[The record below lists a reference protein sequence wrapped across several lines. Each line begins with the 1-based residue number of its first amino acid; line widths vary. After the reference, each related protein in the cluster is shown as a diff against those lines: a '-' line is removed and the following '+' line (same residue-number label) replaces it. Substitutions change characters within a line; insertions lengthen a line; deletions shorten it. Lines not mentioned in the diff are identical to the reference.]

1 MPNWCEGWVKFR
13 GHKENLMKFI
23 QSEFNGS
30 EPEFDYDD
38 LMPNIPDRNT
48 FLNSLRRAFVCGNRD
63 CDDYIYFD
71 DNDIGIFVIKIN
83 NAWSVSGQGYEELA
97 KKYNLD
103 IKGKCYERGMEF
115 VEEFEVN
122 NKGEAVFY
130 KEHKFNDYY
139 WECECPTLGGQE
151 LIV

>member
-13 GHKENLMKFI
+13 GYKENLMKFI
-23 QSEFNGS
+23 QSEFEGS
-30 EPEFDYDD
+30 EPEFDYGD
-38 LMPNIPDRNT
+38 LIPNIPNRST

-139 WECECPTLGGQE
+139 WECECPTLGG
-151 LIV
+151 